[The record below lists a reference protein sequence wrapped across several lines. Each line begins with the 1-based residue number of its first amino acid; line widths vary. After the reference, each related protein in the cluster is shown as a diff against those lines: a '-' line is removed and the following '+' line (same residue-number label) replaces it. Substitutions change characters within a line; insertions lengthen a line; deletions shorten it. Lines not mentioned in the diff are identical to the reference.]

1 MPDWVATRDDRTG
14 FYTITHKGKIQPFGA
29 IFFNVRSDL
38 KRLVEQAMKRLNKG
52 LVTFRGAPGKR
63 KPPGGY
69 CYKITE
75 WSISGVALIKCVE
88 EQDMEK

>member
-14 FYTITHKGKIQPFGA
+14 FYTITHKGHVQPFGA
-29 IFFNVRSDL
+29 IFFGERTDVKSV
-38 KRLVEQAMKRLNKG
+38 VERAMRRLNRG
-52 LVTFRGAPGKR
+52 LVTFRGGPGR
-63 KPPGGY
+63 RTPPGGY

-75 WSISGVALIKCVE
+75 WSMYGVALIKGIE